1 MSRRPQPRFD
11 RVAATVQRLAVLLAA
26 GIAPNSAWHHV
37 ADGDEGGNG
46 SASGIAASGT
56 VPRAVADLDLG
67 SDVAEAIREAADA
80 VPVESAAWGAVAAAW
95 AVAGDVGAPL
105 APTLTRLAEM
115 LRGLAQ
121 AGREVELALA
131 GPTATARIVLVLPP
145 LGLLIGTALG
155 VNPLGVLLT
164 TPVGLV
170 FLAVGVALLIVARR
184 WSGRMVQSAREA
196 DPTPGLGLELL
207 AIGLAGGSSPERALA
222 LVESELARS
231 GLPALGPSAHGL
243 LAFANSA
250 GIPAS
255 ALLRAEAD
263 EERRIAHAGARRRA
277 ELLGTR
283 LLLPLGLCV
292 LPAFVLLGVVPVVIA
307 IVSTTVAAW

>member
-1 MSRRPQPRFD
+1 MSRPPLPRFD

-26 GIAPNSAWHHV
+26 GIAPASAWRHV
-37 ADGDEGGNG
+37 AEE
-46 SASGIAASGT
+46 AHGT
-56 VPRAVADLDLG
+56 VARAVADIELG
-67 SDVAEAIREAADA
+67 SDVAGAIVSAAEAE
-80 VPVESAAWGAVAAAW
+80 PVELAAWSTIAAAW
-95 AVAGDVGAPL
+95 TVAGEVGAPL
-105 APTLTRLAEM
+105 APTLNRLAEV

-131 GPTATARIVLVLPP
+131 GPDATARIVLALPP
-145 LGLLIGTALG
+145 LGLIVGTALG
-155 VNPLGVLLT
+155 VNPFGVLLT
-164 TPVGLV
+164 TPVGLAC
-170 FLAVGVALLIVARR
+170 LAVGIALLVAARR
-184 WSGRMVQSAREA
+184 WSRRMVGAARDA

-207 AIGLAGGSSPERALA
+207 AIGLSGGGSPERSLA
-222 LVESELARS
+222 LVQSALARS
-231 GLPALGPSAHGL
+231 GLPELTRAAHEL
-243 LAFANSA
+243 LTFATSA

-263 EERRIAHAGARRRA
+263 EERRIAHADARRRA

-307 IVSTTVAAW
+307 IVSTTVAVW

>member
-1 MSRRPQPRFD
+1 VNRRPQPRFD

-26 GIAPNSAWHHV
+26 GIAPTSAWRHV
-37 ADGDEGGNG
+37 SEGGDD
-46 SASGIAASGT
+46 SSDSGT
-56 VPRAVADLDLG
+56 GAVAREVSTAQLG
-67 SDVAEAIREAADA
+67 SDLPEAIRAAA
-80 VPVESAAWGAVAAAW
+80 SAEPVELAAWGAIAAAW
-95 AVAGDVGAPL
+95 AVAGEVGAPL
-105 APTLTRLAEM
+105 APTLVRLAEV

-131 GPTATARIVLVLPP
+131 GPNATARIVLLLPP
-145 LGLLIGTALG
+145 LGLLVGTALG

-164 TPVGLV
+164 TPVGLAC
-170 FLAVGVALLIVARR
+170 LGVGAALLVAARR
-184 WSGRMVQSAREA
+184 WSRRMIQAARVT

-207 AIGLAGGSSPERALA
+207 AIGLSGGGSPERALI
-222 LVESELARS
+222 LVESALGRS
-231 GLPALGPSAHGL
+231 DLPALGPTAHAL
-243 LAFANSA
+243 LTFATAA

-263 EERRIAHAGARRRA
+263 EERRIAHAEARRRA

-307 IVSTTVAAW
+307 IVSSTVAVW